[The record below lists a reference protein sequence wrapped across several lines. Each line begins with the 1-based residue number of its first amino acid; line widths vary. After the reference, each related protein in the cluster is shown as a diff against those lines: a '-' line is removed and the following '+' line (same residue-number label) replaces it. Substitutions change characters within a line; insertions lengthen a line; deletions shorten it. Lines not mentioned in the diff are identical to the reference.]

1 MKLTLEGARRSC
13 GFTQKEMSKILSM
26 NERTYINKEKENGL
40 FRLNELLQIKDTLS
54 LSPDNIIEIFFRDK
68 EE

>member
-13 GFTQKEMSKILSM
+13 GFTQKEMSKIL
-26 NERTYINKEKENGL
+26 NINLRTYINKENKNGL
-40 FRLNELLQIKDTLS
+40 FRLSELLMIKDSLN
-54 LSPDNIIEIFFRDK
+54 LSPDNIIEIFF